1 MTYEVELSEAAKDF
15 LRTVNKSDAKRIG
28 KKIDNLAK
36 NPRPNGVEK
45 LSGEENIYR
54 IRSGD
59 YRVIY
64 QIHDKIL
71 YVLVLKVGNRKEVY
85 RKL

>member
-1 MTYEVELSEAAKDF
+1 MTYEVELSEVAKDF

-36 NPRPNGVEK
+36 NPRPPGVEK
-45 LSGEENIYR
+45 LSGEDNIYR

>member
-1 MTYEVELSEAAKDF
+1 MTYEVEISEAAKDF
-15 LRTVNKSDAKRIG
+15 LRTVNKADAKRIG

-36 NPRPNGVEK
+36 NPRPHGVEK

-64 QIHDKIL
+64 QIHDKTL
-71 YVLVLKVGNRKEVY
+71 YVLVLKVGNRKEIY